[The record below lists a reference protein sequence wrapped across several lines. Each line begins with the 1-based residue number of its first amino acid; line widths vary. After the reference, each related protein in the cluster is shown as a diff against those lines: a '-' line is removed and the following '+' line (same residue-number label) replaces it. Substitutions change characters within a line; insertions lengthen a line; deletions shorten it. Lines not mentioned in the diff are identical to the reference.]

1 VAQLDEVL
9 QGIIA
14 DMEGVFGCAAINMNT
29 RHLLGVSHRVDY
41 LTPSYLEALAVAA
54 VEMLRGKQ
62 VRAIESLL
70 SNKLGKPITNTISDL
85 CINAGNTRHFMAVIP
100 EKPDVLVLLS
110 CDTNTSVGMGWIVV
124 QRNMPLIAAHC
135 P

>member
-1 VAQLDEVL
+1 VTQLDKVL
-9 QGIIA
+9 QGIIV
-14 DMEGVFGCAAINMNT
+14 DMEGVFGCAAIDMNT
-29 RHLLGVSHRVDY
+29 RRLLGVSHHVDY

-70 SNKLGKPITNTISDL
+70 SNKLGKPIINTINDL
-85 CINAGNTRHFMAVIP
+85 CFNAGNTRHFMAVIP

-110 CDTNTSVGMGWIVV
+110 CDKNTSVGMGWIIV